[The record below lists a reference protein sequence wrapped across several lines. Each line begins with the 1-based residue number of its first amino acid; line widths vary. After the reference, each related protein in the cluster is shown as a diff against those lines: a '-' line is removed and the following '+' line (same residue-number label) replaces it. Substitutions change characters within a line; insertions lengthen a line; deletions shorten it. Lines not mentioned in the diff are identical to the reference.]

1 MKLLKFEA
9 SWCGP
14 CKAMD
19 HILDLMELNME
30 VEKIN
35 IDHNVQ
41 LAQDNDIKSVPTVIL
56 IDDKG
61 KEVDRLIGLKTL
73 DELKEFVEN

>member
-9 SWCGP
+9 SLCGP

-61 KEVDRLIGLKTL
+61 KEVDRLIGLKTF
-73 DELKEFVEN
+73 DELKEFVKN